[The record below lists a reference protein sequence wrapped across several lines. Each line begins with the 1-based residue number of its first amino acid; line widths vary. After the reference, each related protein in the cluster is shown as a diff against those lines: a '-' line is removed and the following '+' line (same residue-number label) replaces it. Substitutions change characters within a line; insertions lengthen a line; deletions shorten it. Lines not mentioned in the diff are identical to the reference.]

1 MLTEVLINDANDRV
15 RSLCIENKRLIVWV
29 YIFLGTSTLFGVV
42 LIYCLCYGKFCLY
55 KSEISEDLK
64 YQRNQIKD

>member
-1 MLTEVLINDANDRV
+1 MLTEVLINDANDKV

-29 YIFLGTSTLFGVV
+29 YIFLGISTLFGVA
-42 LIYCLCYGKFCLY
+42 LIYFFCYGKFCLY

-64 YQRNQIKD
+64 SQIN